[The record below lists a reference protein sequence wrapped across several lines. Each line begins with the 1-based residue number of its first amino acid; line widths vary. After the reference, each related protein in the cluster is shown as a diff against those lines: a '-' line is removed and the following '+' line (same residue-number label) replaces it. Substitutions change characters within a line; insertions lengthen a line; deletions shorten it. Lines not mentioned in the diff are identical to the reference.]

1 MADFEMNIDSLTLLT
16 FIETR
21 IEDLIDLE
29 ETLNQEHVK
38 AAQKEREK
46 VSHWPP
52 VCERLIFEKI
62 LYKYKKYL

>member
-1 MADFEMNIDSLTLLT
+1 MPTAWELNKILNSISIGIADFEMNIDSLTLLT

-29 ETLNQEHVK
+29 ETLNQEQVK

-46 VSHWPP
+46 VSY
-52 VCERLIFEKI
+52 F
-62 LYKYKKYL
+62 

>member
-46 VSHWPP
+46 VSH
-52 VCERLIFEKI
+52 
-62 LYKYKKYL
+62 

>member
-46 VSHWPP
+46 VSVWKSY
-52 VCERLIFEKI
+52 FWNF
-62 LYKYKKYL
+62 LYKYNKYL